1 MRYQGSE
8 ALDMEYAE
16 RRRARQEQQASPS
29 FEVVSGGGLDARAR
43 RGVSLQF
50 LTRVAIVCTVAAVAL
65 VVGLIRVVLS
75 SATVSVLRSNS
86 SLRSDVSEAQ
96 TLNDNLK
103 IERSVLT
110 SSTRISRIATQN
122 YGMVLSSD
130 EVTVYVG
137 DAAQEHAEQEAAAA
151 AEAEAA
157 AEQAA
162 AEQAEADAAA
172 EQQSADSPW
181 ADEDAAQDGVEQTM
195 PAPEA

>member
-43 RGVSLQF
+43 RGVSHQF
-50 LTRVAIVCTVAAVAL
+50 LFRVAIVCAVAAVAL

-86 SLRSDVSEAQ
+86 SLKSDVSEAQ

-137 DAAQEHAEQEAAAA
+137 DAAQEHAEQEAAA
-151 AEAEAA
+151 EAEAA

-172 EQQSADSPW
+172 EQQSTDALW
-181 ADEDAAQDGVEQTM
+181 ADEDAAQDGVEQIM